1 MPSSFEAGDDDRADE
16 PPNPAASLPS
26 PMVLESLLLAS
37 GKENE
42 LLLEGAPVAVADA
55 SEKLFPRPPTEEKA
69 TADNG
74 EDDDDDGGDENPDSA
89 YFQRNYQWNVATL
102 PHTHFDVSDDAIDVA
117 ALAFLCRRKKIP
129 PSSRLHEGSL
139 KKSGKVI
146 HFSRQVYV
154 PGREALELIACDGRN
169 VWRGDLDFN
178 LHNVGRFHK
187 GDTWDIDQFNTLLED
202 ALCFPDEHP
211 GLTYSLKCR
220 GRGALYT
227 RAAQPPAEEAEAE
240 PAAETATTEAG
251 GTDDVPPPGGARADR
266 AQASVRWA
274 DNHQAADERKAGDDG
289 DAADDDGEGGLYVA
303 NLLLEIRGSKELDDP
318 PKNYLQN
325 GCQLAV
331 VPRDAENDV
340 TPARFASTVSDLV
353 LRRFC
358 NLARAGNLRRAKRFR
373 KRFGQW
379 LDVEALEADSGWA
392 PLHYAAHTG
401 KLLFMQWL
409 VGTVGARPRALAR
422 DSKSALHI
430 AVAAGHADV
439 VRWLFSLDCGFALT
453 DEYVE
458 EELLLVQ
465 GVSRKSSKGA
475 RAGGRSVLS
484 VMLERRRAGMLREY
498 LGEVL
503 LCVCVWCVCV
513 CGVCVACTFPASSLS

>member
-1 MPSSFEAGDDDRADE
+1 
-16 PPNPAASLPS
+16 
-26 PMVLESLLLAS
+26 MVLESLLLAS